1 VTVGAGPAVVVTT
14 TLPDQASALTLARA
28 LVEARLAACV
38 HVTALTSVYRWQ
50 GSTETTAEW
59 SCQIKTTPARAEEVM
74 ERVKRLHS
82 YQVPEILVVPVIDGS
97 PAYLAWVAES
107 VRDS

>member
-1 VTVGAGPAVVVTT
+1 M
-14 TLPDQASALTLARA
+14 ARA
-28 LVEARLAACV
+28 LVDSRLAACV

-50 GSTETTAEW
+50 GSTETAAEW
-59 SCQIKTTPARAEEVM
+59 SCQIKTTAARAEEVM
-74 ERVKRLHS
+74 EQVKRLHS

-97 PAYLAWVAES
+97 RAYLAWVAES